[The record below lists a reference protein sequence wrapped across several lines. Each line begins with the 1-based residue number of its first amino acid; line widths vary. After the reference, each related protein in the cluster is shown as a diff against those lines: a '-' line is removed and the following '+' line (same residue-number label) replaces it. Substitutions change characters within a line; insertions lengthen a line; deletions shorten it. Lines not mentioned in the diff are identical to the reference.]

1 MAVCLSCR
9 VAAAQHLLQGWSRL
23 GWYPGEPSCSHNRA
37 HIPAHGTTATTH
49 SGLLARAAPPSIVSW
64 LSVYPAR
71 LVEPLPV
78 LTSRVLGARASLVG
92 PSGREWTARV
102 ALHSC
107 GSLYSAECTAGTAYI
122 RETRQSHTRG
132 QMSDERVQGAVRRAP
147 PGVHVP
153 GGARGRRRPPGCG
166 GGADRDVPVQDR
178 AHAHDC
184 APGAQ
189 PALTCRRLPLAR
201 CYAATSR
208 QTWGRLRV
216 ARAAAGGLQP
226 RVPCPGSAGAAAVSR
241 VRMLQEREAAGAAE
255 CAAEAAQSSRDA
267 CGLVSNTLRQLC
279 PRCTSISSHTARR
292 PRPAAGRASSR
303 CRGQRA
309 LCARRRASARSLC
322 GRGPACARERGAP
335 VMPRARRHARRAAA
349 GPRAAVLVNCKKCGA
364 HCITSG
370 APPQDRSARTVEF
383 RLARQGAMR
392 SFEGRW
398 TVTPCGGGGSTVAL
412 EQHMQPAFVPPPPFR
427 RFLRRALLGK
437 AAHMLRDMQARR
449 PRARHSWSPVHGVL
463 ALTALLGKAA
473 RVLRDMQTRRPPALL
488 RASASRIASGS
499 RAWLPCRFRA
509 LSMCL
514 LLRLAA
520 PPLPTQGALC
530 KQTGTSVQI
539 CRKPCLLCLAARLSA
554 A

>member
-216 ARAAAGGLQP
+216 AGAGGGRRARSRRPGHRLLTRPGRQGVRRRAHPRARRARLGAAAAGAAAAPLPIVAGRAAAGWQQ
-226 RVPCPGSAGAAAVSR
+226 GSARAALRPGPLLRPLRRGACR
-241 VRMLQEREAAGAAE
+241 RGGAGW
-255 CAAEAAQSSRDA
+255 
-267 CGLVSNTLRQLC
+267 
-279 PRCTSISSHTARR
+279 
-292 PRPAAGRASSR
+292 
-303 CRGQRA
+303 
-309 LCARRRASARSLC
+309 RRRSCPTRQSLSQ
-322 GRGPACARERGAP
+322 G
-335 VMPRARRHARRAAA
+335 VRRA
-349 GPRAAVLVNCKKCGA
+349 
-364 HCITSG
+364 T
-370 APPQDRSARTVEF
+370 
-383 RLARQGAMR
+383 
-392 SFEGRW
+392 
-398 TVTPCGGGGSTVAL
+398 
-412 EQHMQPAFVPPPPFR
+412 
-427 RFLRRALLGK
+427 
-437 AAHMLRDMQARR
+437 R
-449 PRARHSWSPVHGVL
+449 PV
-463 ALTALLGKAA
+463 
-473 RVLRDMQTRRPPALL
+473 
-488 RASASRIASGS
+488 
-499 RAWLPCRFRA
+499 C
-509 LSMCL
+509 
-514 LLRLAA
+514 
-520 PPLPTQGALC
+520 
-530 KQTGTSVQI
+530 
-539 CRKPCLLCLAARLSA
+539 
-554 A
+554 

>member
-9 VAAAQHLLQGWSRL
+9 VAAAQHLLQAWSRL
-23 GWYPGEPSCSHNRA
+23 GWYPREPSCSHNRA

-349 GPRAAVLVNCKKCGA
+349 GPRAAVLVNCKKA
-364 HCITSG
+364 
-370 APPQDRSARTVEF
+370 
-383 RLARQGAMR
+383 
-392 SFEGRW
+392 
-398 TVTPCGGGGSTVAL
+398 
-412 EQHMQPAFVPPPPFR
+412 VP
-427 RFLRRALLGK
+427 
-437 AAHMLRDMQARR
+437 
-449 PRARHSWSPVHGVL
+449 
-463 ALTALLGKAA
+463 TALLPARRRRIAVRARWSSGWRARAPCAASRAAGRSRPAAAAGPRSRWSSTCSPRSCRRRRSGASCGARCWARPRTCCATCRRAA
-473 RVLRDMQTRRPPALL
+473 RRRGAHGLQSM
-488 RASASRIASGS
+488 AS
-499 RAWLPCRFRA
+499 WP
-509 LSMCL
+509 
-514 LLRLAA
+514 
-520 PPLPTQGALC
+520 
-530 KQTGTSVQI
+530 
-539 CRKPCLLCLAARLSA
+539 
-554 A
+554 